1 MGRNAKL
8 PLLICM
14 LLLPLIMLLNLM
26 LGASGLSLDEIWQ
39 ALILGNTASRGYVI
53 LMHIRLPRLLG
64 ALIAGGALA
73 AAGYILQSVLG
84 NPMASPGLIGVNSGA
99 GLTALL
105 AMIFLPRASA
115 AVPACAFLGA
125 LLAALLVYCVSAVT
139 GASKS
144 TLILSGVAISALLG
158 ACMDALVTFYP
169 DAAVSRS
176 VFSIGGFEN
185 LTLPRITAVFPFALL
200 GVGLAAFFS
209 RELSILSMGDE
220 TAFSLGLSP
229 AFFRFLFLIA
239 ASLLSAAAV
248 SLGGLIGFV
257 GLIGPH
263 IARLLTPKG
272 PRGRFPLSLLC
283 GMLLC
288 ASCDL
293 IARTAFAPYEL
304 PVGILLSLL
313 GVPFFLSL
321 LLKQKRR
328 AQHDHT

>member
-1 MGRNAKL
+1 MARNTKL
-8 PLLICM
+8 PFVVCL
-14 LLLPLIMLLNLM
+14 LLLPCLVLLNLM
-26 LGASGLSLDEIWQ
+26 LGASGLSLAEIWQ
-39 ALILGNTASRGYVI
+39 ALILGDVSSRGYVI

-64 ALIAGGALA
+64 ALLTGGALA

-84 NPMASPGLIGVNSGA
+84 NPMASPGLIGVNGGA

-105 AMIFLPRASA
+105 AMIFFPRAGA
-115 AVPACAFLGA
+115 AVPACAFFGA
-125 LLAALLVYCVSAVT
+125 LLAALLVYFVSAIT
-139 GASKS
+139 GASKA

-176 VFSIGGFEN
+176 VFAIGGFEN
-185 LTLPRITAVFPFALL
+185 LTLPRVAAVFPFALL
-200 GVGLAAFFS
+200 GAGLAVFFS

-220 TAFSLGLSP
+220 TAHGLGLSP
-229 AFFRFLFLIA
+229 SFFRFLFLIA

-263 IARLLTPKG
+263 IARLLTPKS
-272 PRGRFPLSLLC
+272 PKGRFPLSVLC
-283 GMLLC
+283 GMILC
-288 ASCDL
+288 CACDL

-328 AQHDHT
+328 NHDD